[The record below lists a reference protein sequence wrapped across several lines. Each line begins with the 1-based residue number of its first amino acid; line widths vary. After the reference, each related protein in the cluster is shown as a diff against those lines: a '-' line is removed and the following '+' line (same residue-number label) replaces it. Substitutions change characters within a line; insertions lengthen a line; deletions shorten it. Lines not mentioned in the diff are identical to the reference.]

1 MTTSGYVLFVAFIVS
16 PFLPLG
22 FAISSVVRHRSVSKK
37 SVLLLA
43 ALGALSAF
51 AVAGF
56 FLTSLV
62 GPSYSIRRYT
72 TIYTSLL
79 AAIMLAIFAA
89 RQEHETSKS
98 MFTSALLLVAVW
110 VLHAAISSVV

>member
-22 FAISSVVRHRSVSKK
+22 FAISSVVRHRNRA
-37 SVLLLA
+37 VLLQC
-43 ALGALSAF
+43 
-51 AVAGF
+51 
-56 FLTSLV
+56 
-62 GPSYSIRRYT
+62 RYT